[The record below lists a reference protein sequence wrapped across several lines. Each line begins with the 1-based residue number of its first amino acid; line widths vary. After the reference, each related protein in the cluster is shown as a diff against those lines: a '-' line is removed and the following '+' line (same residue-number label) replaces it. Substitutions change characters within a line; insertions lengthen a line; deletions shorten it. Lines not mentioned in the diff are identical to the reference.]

1 MLSPVD
7 CTTYPSYC
15 RTTSII
21 SFSAGSISARAS
33 SGSRFSI
40 SEVEPTISAN
50 RAVTVFLSACRAS
63 SSRFEVPSKAVGAK
77 ELWESTAAV
86 GTSVFKG
93 EPQAP
98 QNLNFGEFSAS
109 HFGQRL
115 TSGNPHCPQ
124 KRIPSG
130 FSLLHLLQRIWME
143 TFVRLVY
150 A

>member
-1 MLSPVD
+1 MPSPVD

-50 RAVTVFLSACRAS
+50 RAVTVFLSACKAS
-63 SSRFEVPSKAVGAK
+63 SSCFEVPSKAGAK
-77 ELWESTAAV
+77 ELLESMAAV
-86 GTSVFKG
+86 GPSAFKG

-130 FSLLHLLQRIWME
+130 FSLLHLL
-143 TFVRLVY
+143 
-150 A
+150 